1 MKVNIIQ
8 NMHCNIAISGNKYVF
23 YSLSFNDE
31 VLFKSIVDLIHFSE
45 LSTCFVSNFL
55 MTKSSYKVGQCE
67 MKMVRKDNVYY
78 LCLNVYDVQYYFT
91 KSDCKM
97 ITSVLNRIIARL
109 DIFKS
114 DLTSSYMSTS
124 NEVA

>member
-1 MKVNIIQ
+1 MKVNIIP
-8 NMHCNIAISGNKYVF
+8 NMHCKIAISGNKYMF
-23 YSLSFNDE
+23 YWLSFNDE

-45 LSTCFVSNFL
+45 LFTCFVSNFL
-55 MTKSSYKVGQCE
+55 MPKNIYKVGQCE
-67 MKMVRKDNVYY
+67 VKMVRKDNVYY

-97 ITSVLNRIIARL
+97 VTSVLNRIIARL

-114 DLTSSYMSTS
+114 DLTSSYVSTS